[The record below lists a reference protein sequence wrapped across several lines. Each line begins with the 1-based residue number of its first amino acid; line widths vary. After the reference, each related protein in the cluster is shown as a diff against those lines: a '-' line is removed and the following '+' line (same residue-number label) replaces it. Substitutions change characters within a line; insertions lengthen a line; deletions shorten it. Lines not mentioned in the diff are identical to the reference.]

1 VRLIVRPTR
10 GAGIGAP
17 VRVRFCEPIANRNG
31 EGTVLLT
38 LCKGKL
44 HRAIVTQAELHYVGS
59 ITIAA
64 DLLRAAGIV
73 PWEKVQVVD
82 VANGARFETY
92 ALEGAEG
99 SGTVCVNGAAARL
112 VQVGDPVIIIAYAQ
126 LTPEEA
132 RSFRP
137 ALVLLGPDNTVRQV
151 LPHAT
156 AADLA
161 QHPELT
167 EE

>member
-1 VRLIVRPTR
+1 M
-10 GAGIGAP
+10 
-17 VRVRFCEPIANRNG
+17 
-31 EGTVLLT
+31 LLT

-44 HRAIVTQAELHYVGS
+44 HRATVTQAELHYVGS

-64 DLLRAAGIV
+64 DLMGAAGLV

-92 ALEGAEG
+92 ALAGAAG
-99 SGTVCVNGAAARL
+99 SGVVCVNGAAARL

-132 RSFRP
+132 RDFRP
-137 ALVLLGPDNTVRQV
+137 TIALLNPDNTVREMLTPSQ
-151 LPHAT
+151 AD
-156 AADLA
+156 DLA
-161 QHPELT
+161 RHPELA

>member
-1 VRLIVRPTR
+1 M
-10 GAGIGAP
+10 
-17 VRVRFCEPIANRNG
+17 
-31 EGTVLLT
+31 LLT

-44 HRAIVTQAELHYVGS
+44 HRATVTQAELHYVGS

-73 PWEKVQVVD
+73 PGEKVQVVD

-92 ALEGAEG
+92 ALVGAEG

-112 VQVGDPVIIIAYAQ
+112 VQVGDPVIVIAYAQ

-132 RSFRP
+132 LAFRP
-137 ALVLLGPDNTVRQV
+137 AIVLLNPDNTVREV
-151 LPHAT
+151 LAR
-156 AADLA
+156 ADARELA
-161 QHPELT
+161 RHPELA

>member
-1 VRLIVRPTR
+1 M
-10 GAGIGAP
+10 
-17 VRVRFCEPIANRNG
+17 
-31 EGTVLLT
+31 LLT

-44 HRAIVTQAELHYVGS
+44 HRAVVTQAELHYIGS
-59 ITIAA
+59 ITIAG

-73 PWEKVQVVD
+73 PWERVQVLD

-92 ALEGAEG
+92 AIEGEAG
-99 SGTVCVNGAAARL
+99 SGVVCANGAAARL
-112 VQVGDPVIIIAYAQ
+112 VQVGDPVIVIAYAQ

-137 ALVLLGPDNTVRQV
+137 SLVLLGPGNTVREV
-151 LPHAT
+151 IPHAD
-156 AADLA
+156 AATLGRY
-161 QHPELT
+161 PELS

>member
-1 VRLIVRPTR
+1 M
-10 GAGIGAP
+10 
-17 VRVRFCEPIANRNG
+17 
-31 EGTVLLT
+31 LLT

-44 HRAIVTQAELHYVGS
+44 HRATVTQAELHYVGS

-64 DLLRAAGIV
+64 DLMAAAGLV

-92 ALEGAEG
+92 ALAGTAG
-99 SGTVCVNGAAARL
+99 SGVVCVNGAAARL

-132 RSFRP
+132 RDFRP
-137 ALVLLGPDNTVRQV
+137 TIALLDPDNTVREV
-151 LPHAT
+151 LTPSQT
-156 AADLA
+156 DDLA
-161 QHPELT
+161 RHPELA